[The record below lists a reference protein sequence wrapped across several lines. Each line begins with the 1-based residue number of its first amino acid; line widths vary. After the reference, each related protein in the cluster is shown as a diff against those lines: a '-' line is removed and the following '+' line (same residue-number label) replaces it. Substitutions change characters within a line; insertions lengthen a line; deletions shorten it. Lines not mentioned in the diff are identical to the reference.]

1 MTELQA
7 VVGKVQLDKLDYI
20 LREHKKRYRELEK
33 ILQTKYL
40 LREIPTKSEIIYDT
54 FIFFVKNK
62 NKKNQIIKLL
72 NKEGFGTKN
81 LPDAIKWHCASFWD
95 HALPKKQIKR
105 IEKTKML
112 LLNSIAIPISLKKSI
127 KQYKSLSQK
136 IQNLS

>member
-81 LPDAIKWHCASFWD
+81 LPDAIKGIVLLWD
-95 HALPKKQIKR
+95 HALPKNK
-105 IEKTKML
+105 
-112 LLNSIAIPISLKKSI
+112 LKNRKN
-127 KQYKSLSQK
+127 K
-136 IQNLS
+136 NAFT